1 LTGELI
7 LKPKK
12 KEIKKPSRSMDKNT
26 DKFSL
31 ETLFRPN
38 QKASELYNATCN
50 SFDIHPEIKE
60 VVQFQNELQDLLH
73 QIVSGELDK
82 DVYEKI
88 NTLLANPNVL
98 EEKIQRLKLKT
109 ELDESIYQK
118 YHELLETDILQ
129 PEEAPEANT
138 DDTVLYNITKEKVK
152 KAQGMVNRRENI
164 QANITKVT
172 NEMISK
178 KELVPNTLDNLT
190 HSKEEYLNT
199 NAKME
204 AIIAKKE
211 SQYNEQ
217 FQRIEKLRQLLKDV
231 DSTMNIT
238 AVEDVEMD

>member
-1 LTGELI
+1 MTDEFI

-60 VVQFQNELQDLLH
+60 VVQFQNELLDLLH

>member
-1 LTGELI
+1 MTDEFI

-73 QIVSGELDK
+73 EIVSGELDK

-88 NTLLANPNVL
+88 NTLLANPNIL

-129 PEEAPEANT
+129 PEEAPVANT